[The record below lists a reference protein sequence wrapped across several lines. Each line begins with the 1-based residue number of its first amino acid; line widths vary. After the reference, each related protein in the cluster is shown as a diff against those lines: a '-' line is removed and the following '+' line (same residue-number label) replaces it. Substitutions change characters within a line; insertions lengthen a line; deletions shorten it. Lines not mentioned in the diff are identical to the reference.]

1 MCGAIRGRRLLRFEY
16 DGRARLVEP
25 YGHGWTTAGVEIVSG
40 YQISGESVGG
50 QVPGWKMFHV
60 AKMSV
65 VGDGGMTFAE
75 ARHDYD
81 PAKLR
86 IGVLCCRVELAGS
99 DAPMVVNRQELPEGL
114 AGVTGRQM

>member
-1 MCGAIRGRRLLRFEY
+1 VLRFEY
-16 DGRARLVEP
+16 DGRERMVEP

-65 VGDGGMTFAE
+65 VGDGGVTFAE
-75 ARHDYD
+75 PRPDYD

-86 IGVLCCRVELAGS
+86 IGVLCCRVEQAES
-99 DAPMVVNRQELPEGL
+99 DAPIAVSNEELPEGL
-114 AGVTGRQM
+114 AGVAGRQM

>member
-1 MCGAIRGRRLLRFEY
+1 MLRFEY

-40 YQISGESVGG
+40 YQIGGESVGG

-60 AKMSV
+60 AKMSLV
-65 VGDGGMTFAE
+65 RDGGMTFATR
-75 ARHDYD
+75 ADYN

-86 IGVLCCRVELAGS
+86 IGALCCRVELDGS
-99 DAPMVVNRQELPEGL
+99 GASIGTSGQELPEGL
-114 AGVTGRQM
+114 AGVAGGQV